1 MLAGLFSSREEDRPS
16 LRARSAAALDRVSR
30 ESIKLADYIARALAR
45 VLHKA
50 FQTPCA
56 GTILQY
62 VTDAG

>member
-1 MLAGLFSSREEDRPS
+1 
-16 LRARSAAALDRVSR
+16 VSR
-30 ESIKLADYIARALAR
+30 ESIQLADYIARALAR

-50 FQTPCA
+50 FQAPCA